1 MDDNGL
7 CKMVQINKHCFYN
20 ETEHCLESYNTSSL
34 LEAFNSL
41 FDLNIDSN
49 KSIMN
54 TLYLRVVLNSGEEYF
69 AKGFTEILT
78 LFKEQFKIPIIIEGS
93 YYHISNNWV
102 IKFDKEYEEA
112 YNGYLKSIMIENKSV
127 TKTKRTRRKKTDANN
142 LKTN

>member
-1 MDDNGL
+1 MI
-7 CKMVQINKHCFYN
+7 QINNHCFYN

-54 TLYLRVVLNSGEEYF
+54 ILYLRVVLNSGEEYF

-78 LFKEQFKIPIIIEGS
+78 LFKEQFKIPIVVEDS
-93 YYHISNNWV
+93 YNKTSDNWT
-102 IKFDKEYEEA
+102 IKLDNKYKEA
-112 YNGYLKSIMIENKSV
+112 YGGYLKSTTMIENKTN
-127 TKTKRTRRKKTDANN
+127 TKPKRTRRKKSNANN
-142 LKTN
+142 LETN

>member
-1 MDDNGL
+1 MI
-7 CKMVQINKHCFYN
+7 QITNKCFYN

-54 TLYLRVVLNSGEEYF
+54 VMYLRVVLNSGEEYF

-78 LFKEQFKIPIIIEGS
+78 LLKKHFKVPVVVEDSYNKTSDNWIIKLDNK
-93 YYHISNNWV
+93 Y
-102 IKFDKEYEEA
+102 KEA
-112 YNGYLKSIMIENKSV
+112 YDGYMKSIMIENKPS
-127 TKTKRTRRKKTDANN
+127 TSKSKRTRRKKSNANN
-142 LKTN
+142 L